1 MQKQVFDIQYGGYM
15 LRKFIMSIQKDG
27 KTYYTQEEMD
37 KKMYDYIRR
46 SGEDLVQKL
55 REDKKEGQSNAYC
68 HV

>member
-1 MQKQVFDIQYGGYM
+1 
-15 LRKFIMSIQKDG
+15 MSIQKDG